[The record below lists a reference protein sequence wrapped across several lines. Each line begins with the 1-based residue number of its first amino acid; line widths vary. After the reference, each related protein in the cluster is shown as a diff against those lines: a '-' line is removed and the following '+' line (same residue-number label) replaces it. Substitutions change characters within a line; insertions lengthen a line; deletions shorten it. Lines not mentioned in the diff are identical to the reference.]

1 MRAAITVTLVPET
14 RAGPFVFSAGL
25 ADAFARAAGLGFDA
39 VEIFPAS
46 AEETPAD
53 EIERL
58 RAAHGLR
65 VAAFGT
71 GAGWVR
77 HGLRLT
83 DPDPAARRR
92 AVEFIGRII
101 ALGARFGAPAIIGSM
116 QGRADPGVSPE
127 TALGWLAEGLAELGG
142 RAQAAGV
149 PLLLEPLNRYETNLC
164 TSLGAAAA
172 LLERAG
178 SPAVRLLADLF
189 HMNIEETDLAAALR
203 AAGPRLGHVHF
214 ADSNRRAPG
223 FGHTDFRPVITALRE
238 LGYAGYLS
246 AEVLAWPD
254 PEAAARQVVA
264 RFRALT
270 AP

>member
-14 RAGPFVFSAGL
+14 RTGPFVFSAGL
-25 ADAFARAAGLGFDA
+25 ENAFARAAALGFDA

-46 AEETPAD
+46 AAETPVA

-58 RAAHGLR
+58 CAAHGLQ

-92 AVEFIGRII
+92 AVEFIGAII
-101 ALGARFGAPAIIGSM
+101 ALGARFGAPAIVGSM
-116 QGRADPGVSPE
+116 QGRADPGVAPE
-127 TALGWLAEGLAELGG
+127 TALGWLAEGLAELGA

-149 PLLLEPLNRYETNLC
+149 PLLFEPLNRYETNLC

-172 LLERAG
+172 LLERTG
-178 SPAVRLLADLF
+178 SPALRLLADLF

-203 AAGPRLGHVHF
+203 AIGPRLGHVHF

-223 FGHTDFRPVITALRE
+223 FGHTDFRPVIAALHE
-238 LGYAGYLS
+238 LGYRGYLS

-254 PEAAARQVVA
+254 PEAAAHQVITH
-264 RFRALT
+264 FRALSV
-270 AP
+270 P